1 MDMPIP
7 TAKILHRRQ
16 SIVAGL
22 LRILPEDAVIS
33 DPTETRAYECDAL
46 TAYRAQPLAVILP
59 RSTAEVAAALEAL
72 RHSLGHRA

>member
-33 DPTETRAYECDAL
+33 DPTETRASVSYTHLLLACE
-46 TAYRAQPLAVILP
+46 RA
-59 RSTAEVAAALEAL
+59 
-72 RHSLGHRA
+72 